1 MLKKIKLLFTS
12 FFLFFIIN
20 SNHLYSQTYLEL
32 RKATQ
37 LKSFLFYPGDNI
49 RFKKKG
55 DDFFTFAKI
64 TGIRDQN
71 LRFNNIEVPINQI
84 DIIDIRNKTSDQLKT
99 YGNIIAGGSLAYF
112 IMDFINLSLVQR
124 ANYKDV
130 YNKNI
135 LISCS
140 VGFSIGAVSRIF
152 KRKYYKRNDLN
163 RIWIQNTQ

>member
-1 MLKKIKLLFTS
+1 M
-12 FFLFFIIN
+12 
-20 SNHLYSQTYLEL
+20 
-32 RKATQ
+32 
-37 LKSFLFYPGDNI
+37 
-49 RFKKKG
+49 
-55 DDFFTFAKI
+55 
-64 TGIRDQN
+64 RDQN
-71 LRFNNIEVPINQI
+71 LRFNNIEVPIDQI

-163 RIWIQNTQ
+163 RIWIQNSQ